1 MVAMINS
8 YPSFS
13 YMDEPDE
20 FPEPRLNR
28 KSAAIQPQMF
38 ELNEENKVVK
48 NQPQVKF
55 ATSPAEDE
63 ISNNLILLEDQAE
76 QTEL

>member
-1 MVAMINS
+1 
-8 YPSFS
+8 
-13 YMDEPDE
+13 MDEPDE